1 MALEGTSH
9 IDEETT
15 YQILL
20 KNRADFFSPRLNH
33 SWHLESVDVSRGVTR
48 QTIQKGVW
56 LFCDP
61 SAGQRIKNSLWLFCD
76 RRVGK
81 IIVVN
86 GMWYRCGQL
95 AGKNF

>member
-1 MALEGTSH
+1 MKS
-9 IDEETT
+9 
-15 YQILL
+15 
-20 KNRADFFSPRLNH
+20 
-33 SWHLESVDVSRGVTR
+33 DVIRGATR

-81 IIVVN
+81 IIVGN
-86 GMWYRCGQL
+86 GM
-95 AGKNF
+95 